1 MSDYFHKIKVSKIDA
16 SNLKLVDIDTNKMAA
31 DFRKMHP
38 QIEVVIQIDK
48 EMYKEIAEF
57 NEAALNHSNP
67 LDRLI
72 YRIKNGTVL
81 PEGHGD
87 LKDVSK
93 INYQAG
99 VFVGSE
105 GPLPVIH
112 KIATIEM
119 IRDWLPTIVAADVES
134 EGESK

>member
-1 MSDYFHKIKVSKIDA
+1 MNKIKASKIDA
-16 SNLKLVDIDTNKMAA
+16 SNLNLVTINANTMAA

-48 EMYKEIAEF
+48 EIYKEIAEF
-57 NEAALNHSNP
+57 NETALNHSNP

-119 IRDWLPTIVAADVES
+119 IRDYLPTIVAADME
-134 EGESK
+134 KK

>member
-1 MSDYFHKIKVSKIDA
+1 MEIVINIPKSHYKA
-16 SNLKLVDIDTNKMAA
+16 LQQM
-31 DFRKMHP
+31 RKGGLGFYH
-38 QIEVVIQIDK
+38 QAI
-48 EMYKEIAEF
+48 
-57 NEAALNHSNP
+57 L
-67 LDRLI
+67 
-72 YRIKNGTVL
+72 NGTVL

-119 IRDWLPTIVAADVES
+119 IRDYLPTIVAADVES
-134 EGESK
+134 EVQS